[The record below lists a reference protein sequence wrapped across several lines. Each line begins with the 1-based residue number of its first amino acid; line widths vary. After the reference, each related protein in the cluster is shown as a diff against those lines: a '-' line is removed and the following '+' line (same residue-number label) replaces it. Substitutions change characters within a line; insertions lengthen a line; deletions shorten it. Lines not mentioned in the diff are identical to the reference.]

1 VPGDAR
7 TNSLGEIQLAA
18 YDRAWP
24 RHYVEERARLTGL
37 AGGVFSNIEHFGS
50 TAVPGL
56 RAKPTIDI
64 MTSTRDLH
72 SLEAITPGLRDE
84 GYVEMSENFAF
95 RRFFRKATSAD
106 RPSFHLHVV
115 TDAAWPNKSERI
127 FRDWLIAHP
136 QTAEAYVR
144 LKGALAL
151 RFADDREA
159 YTEAKSEFI
168 RAVVN
173 EARRSLGLAPLTDWA
188 E

>member
-1 VPGDAR
+1 MPGDAK

-18 YDRAWP
+18 YDPAWP

-64 MTSTRDLH
+64 MASIGDLRG
-72 SLEAITPGLRDE
+72 LEPVTPRLRDA
-84 GYVEMSENFAF
+84 GYAEMSEAFAF
-95 RRFFRKATSAD
+95 RRFFRKDASKD

-136 QTAEAYVR
+136 EAAEEYGR
-144 LKGALAL
+144 LKDALAL

-168 RAVVN
+168 RGVVN
-173 EARRSLGLAPLTDWA
+173 SARRSLGLPPLTDWA